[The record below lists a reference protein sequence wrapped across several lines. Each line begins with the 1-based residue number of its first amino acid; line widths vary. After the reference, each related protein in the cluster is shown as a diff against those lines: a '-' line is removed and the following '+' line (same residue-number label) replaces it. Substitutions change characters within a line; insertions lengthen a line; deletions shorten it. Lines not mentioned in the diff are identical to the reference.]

1 MNPQPP
7 FERLEDVASRLEREI
22 MEADW
27 NEDEVE
33 RVELLARLAAVR
45 FHMSYGEEFDVPF

>member
-1 MNPQPP
+1 MNTQPP

-45 FHMSYGEEFDVPF
+45 FHMSYGGEFDVPF

>member
-1 MNPQPP
+1 MNTQPP